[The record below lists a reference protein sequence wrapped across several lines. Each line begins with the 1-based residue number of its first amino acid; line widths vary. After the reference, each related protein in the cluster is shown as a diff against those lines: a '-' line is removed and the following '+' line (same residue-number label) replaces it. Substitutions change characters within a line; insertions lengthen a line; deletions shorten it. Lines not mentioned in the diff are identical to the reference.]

1 MTYELALMER
11 EERGEEKATLANLR
25 SIMESLK
32 ISAEKAMEILKISKD
47 EQPRYL
53 SKLKS

>member
-11 EERGEEKATLANLR
+11 EEFGEEKATLANLR

-32 ISAEKAMEILKISKD
+32 ISAEKAVEILKISKD
-47 EQPRYL
+47 EQSRYL
-53 SKLKS
+53 SKLKA